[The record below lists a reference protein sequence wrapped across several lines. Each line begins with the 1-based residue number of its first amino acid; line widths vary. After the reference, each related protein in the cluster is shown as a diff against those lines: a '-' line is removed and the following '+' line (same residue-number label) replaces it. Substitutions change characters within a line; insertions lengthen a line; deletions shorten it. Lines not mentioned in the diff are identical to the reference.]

1 MNKFIFIVLMM
12 ISFVSFTSCTNDD
25 SEYIDV
31 NKDLCISEWRK
42 DISLNILPYNKIEDK
57 CNDDIDITYIN
68 KNTNNYNIKKVEK
81 VCLSS
86 YFFVD

>member
-1 MNKFIFIVLMM
+1 MKKFIFIVLMM

-57 CNDDIDITYIN
+57 YSNEIFTD
-68 KNTNNYNIKKVEK
+68 NN
-81 VCLSS
+81 LSGKLLQRYEFS
-86 YFFVD
+86 FQ

>member
-31 NKDLCISEWRK
+31 NKELCISEWK
-42 DISLNILPYNKIEDK
+42 NQIL
-57 CNDDIDITYIN
+57 
-68 KNTNNYNIKKVEK
+68 
-81 VCLSS
+81 
-86 YFFVD
+86 F

>member
-57 CNDDIDITYIN
+57 LWEICGQYSIITG
-68 KNTNNYNIKKVEK
+68 EK
-81 VCLSS
+81 L
-86 YFFVD
+86 